1 MDANEL
7 LVEIRSAFPL
17 VEMPSRSQLASHA
30 DSCHGCEE
38 LVEDL
43 EQYRGKPVDEAVLR
57 LVHQELVHLSAA
69 AWRWLM
75 PHYLSYCLTPRG
87 EFTQMETQFLV
98 LHLGP
103 KAEYVQDT
111 IGRLSLLNASQIGC
125 LIHFMER
132 LASHPDWS
140 EYFPENINAALELL
154 REIDA

>member
-1 MDANEL
+1 MDAEEL
-7 LVEIRSAFPL
+7 LVEIQSVFPL

-30 DSCHGCEE
+30 ESCHGCEE
-38 LVEDL
+38 IVDNL
-43 EQYRGKPVDEAVLR
+43 EAHRGKSIGEAVVR

-75 PHYLSYCLTPRG
+75 PHYLSYCLSPRG

-103 KAEYVQDT
+103 KAEFAQDT

-132 LASHPDWS
+132 LASDPYWS
-140 EYFPENINAALELL
+140 AYCPENINAALEFL
-154 REIDA
+154 REIDT